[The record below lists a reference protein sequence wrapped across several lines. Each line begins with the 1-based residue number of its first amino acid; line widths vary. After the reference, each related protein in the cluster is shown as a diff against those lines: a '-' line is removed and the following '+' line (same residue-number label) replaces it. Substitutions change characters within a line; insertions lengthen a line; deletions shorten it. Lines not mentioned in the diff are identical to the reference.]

1 MYISCITF
9 FHQPEE
15 RGFPSTVPFRN
26 FRPDSIH
33 WTIMRRSYRTRN
45 RIGIISE
52 CQFIH
57 GRGSVVRPLP
67 SGGHRKSSTARGG
80 QRVVAPMAE
89 SGRSSSLSKHFA
101 NALWLSDATV
111 MLGNITWEPSKCAPP
126 FLALEW
132 NNYVDERA
140 FFCVFKKTNSGGM
153 RGVTATASLLRNSWQ
168 EWDLLQLLGFPFSIH
183 FPLLF

>member
-1 MYISCITF
+1 MYNSCITF

-15 RGFPSTVPFRN
+15 RGFPSTIPFRN

-45 RIGIISE
+45 RIVIISE

-101 NALWLSDATV
+101 NALWLSDNRYAEQYHLRTIKMCTTV
-111 MLGNITWEPSKCAPP
+111 SCNGMKQLCGRESLFFAFLRKQIPVEWEA
-126 FLALEW
+126 
-132 NNYVDERA
+132 
-140 FFCVFKKTNSGGM
+140 
-153 RGVTATASLLRNSWQ
+153 
-168 EWDLLQLLGFPFSIH
+168 
-183 FPLLF
+183 